1 MNLAIK
7 RENYQRNAP
16 HTFNSMQG
24 LVMAMEKA
32 INSRGKK
39 TFFGHDKGRIA
50 YEEFLEKL
58 RATLRSLVL
67 DGILE
72 ESADGATALDAMR
85 GTLQAFAEAFPSWPA
100 AYQYAGE
107 FFGDSNRDNAIAVI
121 QRLR

>member
-1 MNLAIK
+1 MNLAFQ
-7 RENYQRNAP
+7 REIYQRRAP
-16 HTFNSMQG
+16 HTFNAMQG

-39 TFFGHDKGRIA
+39 TLFGHDKGRIS

-58 RATLRSLVL
+58 RATLRCLVL
-67 DGILE
+67 DGLLE
-72 ESADGATALDAMR
+72 ESSDGATALEAMR
-85 GTLQAFAEAFPSWPA
+85 GALQAFSGAFPNWPA

-107 FFGDSNRDNAIAVI
+107 FFGDGNKANAIAVI